1 MKYYKVLFVGLVI
14 FSIIFLVLS
23 LILGEFFIFF
33 PFFFFLPL
41 SCGIR
46 RRVEETI
53 DVTSN
58 YSGDM
63 EDHEDEQE
71 NLVKMTKSDEKRCV
85 FCNKIILEQNLRFC
99 PHCGKKIKT

>member
-1 MKYYKVLFVGLVI
+1 MKYYKVLFIGLVI
-14 FSIIFLVLS
+14 FSIIFLLLS

-33 PFFFFLPL
+33 PFFFILPL

-46 RRVEETI
+46 RRAEGTM
-53 DVTSN
+53 DVPSN

-71 NLVKMTKSDEKRCV
+71 TSLKMTKNDEKRCI
-85 FCNKIILEQNLRFC
+85 FCNNIILEQNLRFC